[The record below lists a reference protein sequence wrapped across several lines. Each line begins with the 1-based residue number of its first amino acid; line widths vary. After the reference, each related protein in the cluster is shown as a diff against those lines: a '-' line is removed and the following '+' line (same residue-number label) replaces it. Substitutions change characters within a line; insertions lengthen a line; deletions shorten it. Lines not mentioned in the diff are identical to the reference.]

1 MKYLHTMLRVKNLE
15 DSLHF
20 FCETLQFKE
29 VRRYDS
35 EQGRFTLVFLCASRD
50 QYIPGKTPLLEIT
63 YNWPDE
69 NNQGEN
75 LDNGRNFGH
84 VAFAV
89 ENIYET
95 CQRVQACGVEIN
107 RPPRD
112 GRMAFFK
119 TPDGISIELLQE
131 GDSLAPVEPWVSMG
145 NIGSW

>member
-20 FCETLQFKE
+20 FCEILQFKE

-35 EQGRFTLVFLCASRD
+35 EQGRFTLVFICASRD
-50 QYIPGKTPLLEIT
+50 QYIPGKTPLIEIT
-63 YNWPDE
+63 YNWPDK
-69 NNQGEN
+69 NNQIED

-95 CQRVQACGVEIN
+95 CERVQ
-107 RPPRD
+107 
-112 GRMAFFK
+112 
-119 TPDGISIELLQE
+119 S
-131 GDSLAPVEPWVSMG
+131 
-145 NIGSW
+145 